1 MVSSALGRAA
11 TAVLEG
17 VGKRLWGF
25 PPHLMAP
32 VVAQLG
38 PLRALRWF
46 AWNMP
51 RYERTLKTFGGVRTH
66 LLCILISLIN
76 NCQYCTFGHAYALE
90 LTYLRDH
97 DRLFPLGEH
106 AIVMLRG
113 QQPAMIRYRLVEAM
127 KLAGLHD
134 ELWWLERA
142 YAMIQINDKRSTEPR
157 DAPIAHLVR
166 MFGMLNSV
174 GVASKTALDEAH
186 DPLNKDSAFK
196 QRYAGLRAA
205 ASM

>member
-1 MVSSALGRAA
+1 MVSSALRRAA

-32 VVAQLG
+32 VVTQLG
-38 PLRALRWF
+38 PLRALGWF

-51 RYERTLKTFGGVRTH
+51 RYERTLKIFGGVRTH
-66 LLCILISLIN
+66 LLCILVSLIN
-76 NCQYCTFGHAYALE
+76 GCQYCTFGHSYALE

-106 AIVMLRG
+106 AIGMLRG

-127 KLAGLHD
+127 KLAELHD
-134 ELWWLERA
+134 ELWWLERTVA
-142 YAMIQINDKRSTEPR
+142 LALTDDRRPTEPNDVR
-157 DAPIAHLVR
+157 IAHLVR
-166 MFGMLNSV
+166 MFGVLNSV
-174 GVASKTALDEAH
+174 GVASKTAPDEAH